1 MECWDKYINRSSN
14 GTIFHSSFWL
24 KAAENHAN
32 MKLLPVVVSK
42 GNHVVCV
49 LPLFI
54 QKKYGFR
61 LLMSP
66 PFLCAIP
73 YLGPAF
79 LIQSSNRYNYEQTY
93 IEVID
98 EIILYAE
105 KNIGFDYL
113 RIVHPPDVIDMRP
126 YIWKKYQVHPR
137 YTYIFD
143 LTAETGKLYNHF
155 HSTIKNAV
163 KKALTN
169 QDIVISGDIKYAWDV
184 LALVRKRFEAK
195 KIRFQISDRY
205 FQQLMNSSLSDS
217 IESVAIHHNNRV
229 VAGDITLTDKKNAYA
244 WIGSVSRDGN
254 YPGIGE
260 LVLWEKIKEF
270 SGRGYLTYDLI
281 GANRRDIRKHKAK
294 YGARLVDYYVVQKT
308 SMKGSLALQF
318 MKWFGKTSDE

>member
-1 MECWDKYINRSSN
+1 MECWDEYINRSSN
-14 GTIFHSSFWL
+14 GTIFHSSAWL
-24 KAAENHAN
+24 KAAENHAK

-42 GNHVVCV
+42 GNHVVCL
-49 LPLFI
+49 LPLF
-54 QKKYGFR
+54 QGKKYGFR

-93 IEVID
+93 IEIID
-98 EIILYAE
+98 EITHFAE

-126 YIWKKYQVHPR
+126 YTWKKYQVHPR

-143 LTAETGKLYNHF
+143 LTAKTGELYNHF
-155 HSTIKNAV
+155 HSTTKNAV

-169 QDIVISGDIKYAWDV
+169 QDIVISGDKKYAQDV
-184 LALVRKRFEAK
+184 LTLVRKRFEAK

-205 FQQLMNSSLSDS
+205 FQQLMNSSLSDN
-217 IESVAIHHNNRV
+217 IECIGVIHNDRI
-229 VAGDITLTDKKNAYA
+229 VAGDITITDKNNAYA

-254 YPGIGE
+254 YPGVGE
-260 LVLWEKIKEF
+260 LVLWEKIKEYAV
-270 SGRGYLTYDLI
+270 RGYLTYDII

-308 SMKGSLALQF
+308 SMKGNIALEL
-318 MKWFGKTSDE
+318 MKRFGKASDE